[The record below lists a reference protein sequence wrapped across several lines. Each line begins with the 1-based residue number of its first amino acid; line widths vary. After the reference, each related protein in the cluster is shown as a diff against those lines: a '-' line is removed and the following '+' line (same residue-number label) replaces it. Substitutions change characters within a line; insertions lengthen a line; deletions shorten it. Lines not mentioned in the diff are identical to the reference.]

1 MKVNRVRRSNGR
13 YMTDIRNY
21 FVDNPKRLPDN
32 VSNAE
37 IDLDPEKQLNR
48 APPARPQLLPR
59 SPTPDR
65 TVGV

>member
-1 MKVNRVRRSNGR
+1 
-13 YMTDIRNY
+13 MTDIRNY